1 METAEL
7 LKVRHEG
14 PVAEIVGRIQDVDLP
29 ADKKSQKTGKDELCQ
44 DVVIELPDRTKVVI
58 AFWEMSSRC
67 FSRSGKLSD
76 LLVFNR
82 ECLGFWIKVRDT
94 NPREHH
100 SLSRRTQGKA
110 PRHYVEKRGVPV
122 YLKATPTVS
131 VEWLLEK
138 GQTAPV
144 LGPPRRVKKPKPLQ
158 VPGSQ
163 NAGGATTMG
172 NSESEGGV
180 PGARRGTNTGGSVD
194 RRPPAEQ
201 QRRDPAPQGAAPQG
215 AAPPADKPKTATDTK
230 GIPPDEAWEKRFEK
244 SAHMASLVQRRAEQA
259 LIGHYIDAKLHVS
272 DAFISEAVKT
282 IETQLS
288 HFKGPL
294 ERGNTSLTAVKPEKL
309 AFIIKALAKSYFVTH
324 TMLLK
329 VYEKEAATLTQ
340 DEVGLRTRI
349 TTAWITALQDSPL
362 ILPR

>member
-7 LKVRHEG
+7 MKVRHEG
-14 PVAEIVGRIQDVDLP
+14 AVDEIVGRIQDVDLP

-122 YLKATPTVS
+122 YLKATPTVA
-131 VEWLLEK
+131 VEWILEK
-138 GQTAPV
+138 GQKAPV

-163 NAGGATTMG
+163 NAGGTKTMG
-172 NSESEGGV
+172 NSDSGGV
-180 PGARRGTNTGGSVD
+180 PGARRGGAPAGQGGAGSA
-194 RRPPAEQ
+194 PAGEQ
-201 QRRDPAPQGAAPQG
+201 HRDPPPQGAPAA
-215 AAPPADKPKTATDTK
+215 AAPKTEAKQIPADT
-230 GIPPDEAWEKRFEK
+230 EWEKRFEK
-244 SAHMASLVQRRAEQA
+244 AAHRSALVLRRAEQA
-259 LIGHYIDAKLHVS
+259 LIGLYMDAKINVS
-272 DAFISEAVKT
+272 DGFISEAAKA

-294 ERGNTSLTAVKPEKL
+294 SQGNATITSVHPDKL
-309 AFIIKALAKSYFVTH
+309 AFLIRALTKSYFTQH

-329 VYEKEAATLTQ
+329 VYEKEAAQLTQ

-349 TTAWITALQDSPL
+349 TTAWITALQDSPI